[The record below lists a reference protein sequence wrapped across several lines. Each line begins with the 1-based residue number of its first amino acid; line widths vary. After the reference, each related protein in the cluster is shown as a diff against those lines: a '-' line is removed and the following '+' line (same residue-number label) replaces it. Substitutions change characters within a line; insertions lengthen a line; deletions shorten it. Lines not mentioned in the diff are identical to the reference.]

1 MSFHFFLLFFF
12 ILLFFFLYKRNW
24 NNVPLGTGVKVREQ
38 EGGKEGGM
46 NLIIIVW
53 AEGSSVLEQI
63 LANFL
68 VAPQASLM
76 HHNSIWCSEK

>member
-1 MSFHFFLLFFF
+1 M
-12 ILLFFFLYKRNW
+12 
-24 NNVPLGTGVKVREQ
+24 KVREQ
-38 EGGKEGGM
+38 DGGKEGGM

-68 VAPQASLM
+68 VAPQTSLM
-76 HHNSIWCSEK
+76 HHNSMMLRKIKK